1 MMPRKKNRK
10 LVVIDGNSLINRAYY
25 AIQRPMMTKE
35 GLYTHAVYGF
45 LNILQKIRKDYEPG
59 YLAVA
64 FDRKAPTFRH
74 LEFADY
80 KAGRKKM
87 PPELAMQVPVLK
99 EVLEAMRVRILEI
112 DGFEADDIIGTVA
125 RRAEEEGFEPLI
137 ITGDKDALQLASR
150 ITKVIITK
158 KGISEFEEYDYDAI
172 VEKYGFS
179 PELFVDFKGLMGDP
193 SDNIPGV
200 PEVGEKTAQKLIL
213 EYGSIQNLINN
224 TEHIANPKL
233 REKIEENVQ
242 LALMSRRLAEINKE
256 VPIDIQ
262 LEDYI
267 EEEPD
272 YSKLIELYKK
282 LEFNSFLKKLQ
293 IPEQDRDEGHGSL
306 EKEKLPLIT
315 IINSRADFKT
325 IENYF
330 KTVDTAALKVFSDN
344 NHKDIPTLTGVTLS
358 TEEKCFYI
366 DLSAEGLLED
376 LKSLISATKLR
387 FVGHYI
393 QEDYYALISNGL
405 NNWEPKTAF
414 DTAVAQYL
422 LQPGRSSY
430 DLNALTLEYF
440 HRELEG
446 PETGAGG
453 EQLDFLEQKQV
464 DYSEYGARWCAAVL
478 LIRPLQYE
486 RLEKEGL
493 LPVFEEIELPLI
505 SVLAHMEAQGFA
517 VDREEL
523 LNAGERL
530 REQISAVTSRIYS
543 LAGQEFNINSP
554 KQLGEILFDKLRL
567 PAGKKTKTG
576 YSTNAETL
584 ERLKDEHEIVA
595 QILEYRMLSKLNG
608 TYVEGMLPMV
618 HADGKIHAHFQQTV
632 AATGRISCTEPNLQN
647 IPIKQELGRQ
657 LRKAFVPESD
667 DWILVGAD
675 YSQIEL
681 RVLAHLSE
689 DPTLID
695 SFRKGTDIHKTT
707 AAKVFG
713 VPESEVTPLQRTN
726 AKAVNFGVIYGM
738 SSFGLASEL
747 NISRKMAEKYIDEY
761 FNKYSKVKAFMDRQ
775 IDECKK
781 NGYVTTIMNRKRPIP
796 EIHARNY
803 IQRQAGERLAMNSPI
818 QGSAADIIKIA
829 MIKCHK
835 QLLAEGLKSRLILQV
850 HDELIIQTH
859 RDELER
865 VKTILKENME
875 NAIQLKVPLSVELNT
890 GENWYELK

>member
-1 MMPRKKNRK
+1 
-10 LVVIDGNSLINRAYY
+10 
-25 AIQRPMMTKE
+25 
-35 GLYTHAVYGF
+35 
-45 LNILQKIRKDYEPG
+45 
-59 YLAVA
+59 
-64 FDRKAPTFRH
+64 
-74 LEFADY
+74 
-80 KAGRKKM
+80 
-87 PPELAMQVPVLK
+87 
-99 EVLEAMRVRILEI
+99 
-112 DGFEADDIIGTVA
+112 
-125 RRAEEEGFEPLI
+125 
-137 ITGDKDALQLASR
+137 
-150 ITKVIITK
+150 
-158 KGISEFEEYDYDAI
+158 
-172 VEKYGFS
+172 
-179 PELFVDFKGLMGDP
+179 
-193 SDNIPGV
+193 
-200 PEVGEKTAQKLIL
+200 
-213 EYGSIQNLINN
+213 
-224 TEHIANPKL
+224 
-233 REKIEENVQ
+233 
-242 LALMSRRLAEINKE
+242 
-256 VPIDIQ
+256 
-262 LEDYI
+262 
-267 EEEPD
+267 
-272 YSKLIELYKK
+272 
-282 LEFNSFLKKLQ
+282 
-293 IPEQDRDEGHGSL
+293 
-306 EKEKLPLIT
+306 
-315 IINSRADFKT
+315 
-325 IENYF
+325 
-330 KTVDTAALKVFSDN
+330 
-344 NHKDIPTLTGVTLS
+344 
-358 TEEKCFYI
+358 
-366 DLSAEGLLED
+366 
-376 LKSLISATKLR
+376 
-387 FVGHYI
+387 
-393 QEDYYALISNGL
+393 
-405 NNWEPKTAF
+405 
-414 DTAVAQYL
+414 
-422 LQPGRSSY
+422 
-430 DLNALTLEYF
+430 
-440 HRELEG
+440 
-446 PETGAGG
+446 
-453 EQLDFLEQKQV
+453 
-464 DYSEYGARWCAAVL
+464 VL
-478 LIRPLQYE
+478 LLRPLQYE

-530 REQISAVTSRIYS
+530 REQISAVTSRIFS

-608 TYVEGMLPMV
+608 TYVEGMLPMI

-667 DWILVGAD
+667 EWILVGAD

-713 VPESEVTPLQRTN
+713 VPESEVTTLQRTN

-761 FNKYSKVKAFMDRQ
+761 FNKYLKVKAFMDRQ
-775 IDECKK
+775 IEECKK

-796 EIHARNY
+796 EIHARNF

-875 NAIQLKVPLSVELNT
+875 NAIELKVPLSVELNT